1 MNEHKALNI
10 EERLAAQRGPIMRI
24 AADHGAHNIRII
36 GSVARGQ
43 ANEASDIDFLVQFEP
58 GRTLL
63 GHASLICEL
72 EALLG
77 LPVDVASERG
87 LREGVRDRV
96 LAEAKPL

>member
-43 ANEASDIDFLVQFEP
+43 ANEASDIDFLVQEVRKLHLK
-58 GRTLL
+58 GRQMRDSVYGKIKWTCVL
-63 GHASLICEL
+63 SRL
-72 EALLG
+72 ENMADS
-77 LPVDVASERG
+77 PVG
-87 LREGVRDRV
+87 
-96 LAEAKPL
+96 